1 MHNKVL
7 IVTGGLINAKE
18 SSLFSVLK
26 KEILHT
32 KSVKSAWLEY
42 KIKAVA
48 AEPILTG
55 QIARKKNKTL
65 KDYFSY
71 QQSLD
76 PPELTEVVLMG
87 LLRDEGLDFEAIT
100 YHEVFADKEKTE
112 RMLTECNTVF
122 MSSTLLHDLSEMM
135 PLVKMMKRP
144 HNRIVVGGALAG
156 SICHYWEGEEEVAIL
171 AIGYGEMMMHA
182 LANWIKSG
190 FTILLPPERGRII
203 PKKGTQF
210 LFSGVPETKNLDFL
224 PRPDWQLAAEYHKTS
239 YDTIYYESVRGC
251 PYRCSFCNYPYLF
264 DDQKFR
270 KKSAEKMADDWGYYV
285 REMGVKY
292 ITCLDSLFTIPQKR
306 LVEFCNLLI
315 ERDIQVKWIC
325 YARAD
330 DLADEAITA
339 LMKKAGVHQVQIG
352 IESGN
357 QQQLDNMNKRCSV
370 DSNYKALE
378 NCRKHGI
385 TTIVSFVI
393 GFPGETR
400 ASLEET
406 LQFIKI
412 AQPDFY
418 FLATFSTRVDG
429 VPVLNSVNRTRFGL
443 RTMDNPFTFAPYW
456 THFTMCCSDVGNHV
470 RWLNREIMV
479 SKSSLEGALFW
490 GGILHYQPEDR
501 GALLD
506 HQYRLATQYPIVT
519 KLFNK
524 VNRWID
530 KRLKKDVARNF
541 KGILPQT
548 ISDKSGQKDSGFSFV
563 EI

>member
-1 MHNKVL
+1 MQAQYFNSFSINRLTMSNKVL
-7 IVTGGLINAKE
+7 IITGGLINAKE
-18 SSLFSVLK
+18 NSFLSVLK

-48 AEPILTG
+48 AEHIVTA
-55 QIARKKNKTL
+55 QFARKKDKTVQN
-65 KDYFSY
+65 YFSY
-71 QQSLD
+71 QQTHD

-87 LLRDEGLDFEAIT
+87 LLHDENLAFEAIS
-100 YHEVFADKEKTE
+100 YNDIFASKEKTH
-112 RMLTECNTVF
+112 RLLLECNTVF

-135 PLVKMMKRP
+135 PLVKMVKRP
-144 HNRIVVGGALAG
+144 HNQIVVGGALAG
-156 SICHYWEGEEEVAIL
+156 SICHYWAGAPEVAVL

-182 LANWIKSG
+182 LAEWIKSG
-190 FTILLPPERGRII
+190 FTSLIPPQRGRII
-203 PKKGTQF
+203 QKEHTAF

-224 PRPDWQLAAEYHKTS
+224 PTPNWQLAATYHQTT
-239 YDTIYYESVRGC
+239 YETIYYESVRGC

-270 KKSAEKMADDWGYYV
+270 IKSAVKMADDWSYYV
-285 REMGVKY
+285 QEMGVKY

-306 LVEFCNLLI
+306 LIEFCNLLI
-315 ERDIQVKWIC
+315 ERDIRVKWIC

-330 DLADEAITA
+330 DLADETITA

-357 QQQLDNMNKRCSV
+357 QQQLDNMNKRCTIEA
-370 DSNYKALE
+370 NYKALE

-393 GFPGETR
+393 GFPGET
-400 ASLEET
+400 AATLEET
-406 LQFIKI
+406 FQFIKV

-429 VPVLNSVNRTRFGL
+429 VPVLNEVNRTRFKL

-456 THFTMCCSDVGNHV
+456 THSTMCCSDVGNHV
-470 RWLNREIMV
+470 RWLNHQIMT
-479 SKSSLEGALFW
+479 SKSSLEGALFY
-490 GGILHYQPEDR
+490 GGIMHYRPQDR
-501 GALLD
+501 SALLD
-506 HQYRLATQYPIVT
+506 YQHHLATRYPVMT
-519 KLFNK
+519 KLFDK
-524 VNRWID
+524 TNRWID
-530 KRLKKDVARNF
+530 KKLKADMARNF
-541 KGILPQT
+541 L
-548 ISDKSGQKDSGFSFV
+548 
-563 EI
+563 